1 VREFLARKQVPHQ
14 FRDVRKQPVGTA
26 EALAIVRGHRRGLS
40 RRGGKVVEVEIAT
53 ASDEELR
60 KLFVGREGG
69 LRAPTLSD
77 GATLLAGF
85 DEAALRELTGG

>member
-14 FRDVRKQPVGTA
+14 FHDVRKQPVGTA
-26 EALAIVRGHRRGLS
+26 EALALVRRHRRGLS
-40 RRGGKVVEVEIAT
+40 RRGGKVVEVEIGA

-69 LRAPTLSD
+69 LRAPTVSD

-85 DEAALRELTGG
+85 DEVALRELTGG

>member
-1 VREFLARKQVPHQ
+1 MREFLARKQVPHQ
-14 FRDVRKQPVGTA
+14 FHDVRKQPVDTA
-26 EALAIVRGHRRGLS
+26 AALAIVRRHRRGLS
-40 RRGGKVVEVEIAT
+40 RRGGKVVEVEIAA

-69 LRAPTLSD
+69 LRAPTVSD

-85 DEAALRELTGG
+85 DEVALRELTGG